1 MGESVR
7 YVHTEDYVGILKDLV
22 QDEHTVTVPVAG
34 NSMSPFL
41 ISGRDIV
48 LFQKPDRSLRRGDI
62 VFYQR
67 DSGEYILHRICR
79 IDGNKYYIIGDD
91 QISVE
96 GPIREDQIFGLVTKI
111 RRKGEWIDSNDFW
124 WQFFEKVWIRMIPL
138 RLVARKVYGILK

>member
-7 YVHTEDYVGILKDLV
+7 YVHTEDYVEILKDLV
-22 QDEHTVTVPVAG
+22 QDDHTVTVPVAG

-67 DSGEYILHRICR
+67 DSGEYVLHRICR
-79 IDGNKYYIIGDD
+79 TDGNRYYIIGYA

-96 GPIREDQIFGLVTKI
+96 GPVREDQIFGLVTRI
-111 RRKGEWIDSNDFW
+111 RRKGKWIDSSDFW

-138 RLVARKVYGILK
+138 RPVVRKVYGILK